1 MSIMSLRRD
10 TQASGEGTAGQKKL
24 RQETEPAGTL
34 GSNPDKAGRGSSVI
48 WGCFGPGSSQQKDG
62 CEHSACEGR
71 TPPAGD
77 LGVFPLPGSVLLGEV
92 NTSEPHFVHL

>member
-71 TPPAGD
+71 TPPGRRSRGVSTTW
-77 LGVFPLPGSVLLGEV
+77 LGFAWGGQYL
-92 NTSEPHFVHL
+92 